1 MGNYLSNSR
10 LFKKKE
16 SIIFTNSSL
25 LVPLSD
31 HDNILERIDNLE
43 RNVKLLSEDIHILN
57 NHLLHHQSSSK

>member
-25 LVPLSD
+25 LLPLSD
-31 HDNILERIDNLE
+31 HDNILERIENLE
-43 RNVKLLSEDIHILN
+43 RNVKLLSEDIHIIN
-57 NHLLHHQSSSK
+57 NHLLNHQSSSK

>member
-57 NHLLHHQSSSK
+57 NHLLNHQSPSK